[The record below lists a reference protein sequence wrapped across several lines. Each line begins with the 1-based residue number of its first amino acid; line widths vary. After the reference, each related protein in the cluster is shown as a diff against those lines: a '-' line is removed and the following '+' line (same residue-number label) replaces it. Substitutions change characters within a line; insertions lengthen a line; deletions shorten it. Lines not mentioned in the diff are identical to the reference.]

1 MDMFLIFVGF
11 HMMKVNMVESW
22 RQFSHSEKLC
32 FAFVLIS
39 LSVLPHIMI
48 TKTSR
53 LFVHCHKLGECGV

>member
-39 LSVLPHIMI
+39 LRVLLHIMI
-48 TKTSR
+48 TTNSR
-53 LFVHCHKLGECGV
+53 LFVDYHKLSECGV